1 MAFPPWWA
9 NRDEVEISLLFF
21 SSPAGQA
28 GMVAARR
35 CGDFV
40 VTIRSELPAPVEKS
54 GRSGP

>member
-9 NRDEVEISLLFF
+9 NRDEVEISFLFF
-21 SSPAGQA
+21 FFAASRPEMG
-28 GMVAARR
+28 AARR

-40 VTIRSELPAPVEKS
+40 ATIRSELPAPVEKS